1 VIGSRILIEVDKM
14 PNDTNLKLRRGDN
27 KGYLLHFTDDNEAD
41 IDITGWT
48 VFFTASDDPSPEN
61 DDAAQIKKTIT
72 AHTVPLE
79 GKTTINLSPT
89 DTNLLG
95 DFYYDIQVKRLDG
108 SIITVLSGLMTFYA
122 DQTRRT
128 S

>member
-1 VIGSRILIEVDKM
+1 M
-14 PNDTNLKLRRGDN
+14 PNDTNLKLRRGDS
-27 KGYLLHFTDDNEAD
+27 KGYLLHFTDDAGAD
-41 IDITGWT
+41 INITGWT
-48 VFFTASDDPSPEN
+48 VFFTASDNPSP
-61 DDAAQIKKTIT
+61 DTDTTAQIRKTIT
-72 AHTVPLE
+72 THTTPLE